1 MPLFGVAFYFAA
13 TWVAWRT
20 TDPARLFGL
29 QPRAI
34 LAALGAIGIA
44 VSIFLTGVEAFLIHA
59 YCTWCLVQAVASV
72 GLAAAAFRG
81 WATAGPEAPTRDASR
96 RARRQAER
104 LSENE
109 RRALGR
115 YGAVTAG
122 AMSLLV
128 LGLLA
133 GGTLA
138 GNGPAPS
145 PGTLSDLA
153 PASAPRIGRGPVTVV
168 EFADFQCP
176 ACAATAPELQQ
187 LVADGSITLVY
198 RYFPLPQHP
207 LAQLAAT
214 AAAAADLQGKFWPL
228 HDKLFETQSSWEN
241 LSADS
246 ATTYITQLATQVG
259 LDVTRW
265 RADWQSSGVAATVT
279 TNATAAAGL
288 GLPQTPSIFI
298 SGTFYTGG
306 LSLAEL
312 RSAVAAA
319 R

>member
-1 MPLFGVAFYFAA
+1 M
-13 TWVAWRT
+13 
-20 TDPARLFGL
+20 
-29 QPRAI
+29 
-34 LAALGAIGIA
+34 
-44 VSIFLTGVEAFLIHA
+44 
-59 YCTWCLVQAVASV
+59 
-72 GLAAAAFRG
+72 
-81 WATAGPEAPTRDASR
+81 
-96 RARRQAER
+96 
-104 LSENE
+104 
-109 RRALGR
+109 
-115 YGAVTAG
+115 
-122 AMSLLV
+122 
-128 LGLLA
+128 
-133 GGTLA
+133 
-138 GNGPAPS
+138 
-145 PGTLSDLA
+145 
-153 PASAPRIGRGPVTVV
+153 TVV